1 MILSK
6 EELATLTG
14 RTRADAQAR
23 VLNSMGIEHRRRPDG
38 SIVVARAHVD
48 AQLGVV
54 AASAKVKSFTLDL
67 SAVG

>member
-6 EELATLTG
+6 EEVATLTG
-14 RTRADAQAR
+14 RTRSDAQAR
-23 VLNSMGIEHRRRPDG
+23 VLNGMGIEHRRRPDG
-38 SIVVARAHVD
+38 SLVVARAHVD

-54 AASAKVKSFTLDL
+54 AASSKVKSFTLDL

>member
-1 MILSK
+1 MILTK
-6 EELATLTG
+6 EEVAALTG

-23 VLNSMGIEHRRRPDG
+23 VLNGMGIQHRRRPDG
-38 SIVVARAHVD
+38 SLVVARAHVD